1 MGMNIWE
8 TGMAQA
14 VLVAESKLTD
24 RFQTTVPSLV
34 RQALH
39 LGKKDTIKYTIQ
51 KNGNVLMSRAVSTE
65 EDPIFESFL
74 SFLSNDMQQHNDK
87 LQLLTANMCLSVENL
102 VEDVE
107 IDIDTSLLEEDE

>member
-1 MGMNIWE
+1 
-8 TGMAQA
+8 MAQA

-51 KNGNVLMSRAVSTE
+51 ENGDVLMSRAVSTD
-65 EDPIFESFL
+65 EDPILESFL
-74 SFLSNDMQQHNDK
+74 SFLANDMQ
-87 LQLLTANMCLSVENL
+87 LTANMCLSVENL

>member
-1 MGMNIWE
+1 MGDWDG
-8 TGMAQA
+8 TSCFS
-14 VLVAESKLTD
+14 AESKLTD

-51 KNGNVLMSRAVSTE
+51 ENGDVLMSRAVSTD
-65 EDPIFESFL
+65 EDPILESFL
-74 SFLSNDMQQHNDK
+74 SFLANDMQHNGK

-107 IDIDTSLLEEDE
+107 IDIYTSLLEEDE

>member
-1 MGMNIWE
+1 
-8 TGMAQA
+8 MAQA

-51 KNGNVLMSRAVSTE
+51 ENGDVLISRAVSTD
-65 EDPIFESFL
+65 EDPILESFL
-74 SFLSNDMQQHNDK
+74 SFLANDMQHKGK
-87 LQLLTANMCLSVENL
+87 LQLLTANMRLSVENL